1 MSNSNSCVLT
11 QKIYFINDLEKIIG
25 RNRLT
30 LRRWWTSGKFP
41 QPVKLNECTLAWRA
55 SAIDEWIDENIR

>member
-1 MSNSNSCVLT
+1 MSNSNACVLT

-55 SAIDEWIDENIR
+55 SAIDDWIDENIR